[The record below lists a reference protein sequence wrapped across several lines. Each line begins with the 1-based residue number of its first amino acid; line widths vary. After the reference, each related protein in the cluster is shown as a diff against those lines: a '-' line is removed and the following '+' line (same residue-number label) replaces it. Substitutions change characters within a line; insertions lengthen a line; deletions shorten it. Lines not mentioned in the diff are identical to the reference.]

1 MPVYDLNSISE
12 QIRQRRPQAGALVV
26 AVDGRSG
33 SGKSRLA
40 RRLGR
45 ALGKFTMLRMD
56 HVVPGW
62 DGLEES
68 VRLIR
73 PALEALRSGEPAR
86 YRTWD
91 WLRGDWGQPLHRPAA
106 PTVVIEGCGSGA
118 RSLADLVDYLVWVD
132 VPAEIRY
139 ERAMARD
146 GASYAG
152 HWEQWARQEEA
163 HYAVNATVS
172 RADLVIDGRLPVR

>member
-1 MPVYDLNSISE
+1 MPVYDLAALAVD
-12 QIRQRRPQAGALVV
+12 IRARRRYPDALVV
-26 AVDGRSG
+26 AVEGRSG

-45 ALGKFTMLRMD
+45 ALGEFTMVRMD

-68 VRLIR
+68 VRLMG
-73 PALEALRSGEPAR
+73 PVLEALRRGEPVE

-91 WLRGDWGQPLHRPAA
+91 WGRADWGPLLYRPAA
-106 PTVVIEGCGSGA
+106 PHIVTEGCGSGA
-118 RSLADLVDYLVWVD
+118 LAFAHLVDVLIWVD
-132 VPAEIRY
+132 VPAEVRY
-139 ERAMARD
+139 ARAMARD

-152 HWEQWARQEEA
+152 HWEQWAAQEEA
-163 HYAVNATVS
+163 HYAANGTLQ
-172 RADLVIDGRLPVR
+172 RADVVIDGRLPVR